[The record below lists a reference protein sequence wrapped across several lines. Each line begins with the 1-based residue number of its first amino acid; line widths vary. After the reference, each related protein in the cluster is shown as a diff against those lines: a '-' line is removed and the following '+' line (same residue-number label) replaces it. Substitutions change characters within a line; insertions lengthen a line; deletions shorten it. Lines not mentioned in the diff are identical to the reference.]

1 MRKEQQFVPIAWA
14 LLFWVALAA
23 VPVRAVAAPLDST
36 HPAVHGQQSTP
47 TPQPEAEPDA
57 EVAADAEVTAT
68 SPLTITVPLTTRV
81 VVTTTPV
88 ATNVTTATAV
98 STVTAT
104 VSVSETQPILAPTA
118 TPIPSGE
125 APATGVAENATG
137 AASIEVEEG
146 VLEGTIVANRSDAS
160 VRFFVEGQLFTLD
173 PRRSIGL
180 DLPRVSAVLN
190 LFNCDATTPET
201 QAGCYWD
208 PYLLQRE
215 GFYEIVTGAEGG
227 EAVSLMLREAGA
239 PEADEIW
246 IQNRT
251 GRVET
256 VVYRS
261 ETFELTPAS
270 VQEFTVGADE
280 MPTFFLRSCV
290 EAEDEIVCEWLPVVA
305 ETGVYYSLTL
315 IETAGGLPGS
325 TVSMLELKPVL
336 TGNAA
341 EVIETPPQALCTLQV
356 PTLNVRSGPG
366 LEYEIVTK
374 IRGTETE
381 PATVLVTGRN
391 PVGDWLAVDERVAKG
406 GWITSSNSYIACDGD
421 LGSLPEAAVTDGRLA
436 PTPIPVAEADA
447 VAAAPADGAG
457 DGEAPAADS
466 AAADGTAEEG
476 ADAQSTP
483 QVTEPPEGLA
493 LLIINNVFDYEVR
506 FTLDQRFRV
515 EPAPSE
521 IDLQPGESTSIVIYP
536 DFISFSV
543 SSAWNSMSGNADFYM
558 EPDETRTLWLIFIPD
573 PDGSGQWILQY

>member
-1 MRKEQQFVPIAWA
+1 M
-14 LLFWVALAA
+14 LLWVALAA
-23 VPVRAVAAPLDST
+23 VPGRAVAAPLDST
-36 HPAVHGQQSTP
+36 LPAVHAQQSTP

-57 EVAADAEVTAT
+57 GASGSNAEAAATAT
-68 SPLTITVPLTTRV
+68 NPLTVTIPLTTGV
-81 VVTTTPV
+81 AVTTTPA
-88 ATNVTTATAV
+88 ATNTGTVTNTGPGAAGSNAVTT
-98 STVTAT
+98 T

-125 APATGVAENATG
+125 APAAGVADSATDT
-137 AASIEVEEG
+137 APVEAEEG

-190 LFNCDATTPET
+190 LYNCDAATPET

-215 GFYEIVTGAEGG
+215 GFYEIITGAEGG

-239 PEADEIW
+239 PEGDEIW

-290 EAEDEIVCEWLPVVA
+290 EADDEIVCEWLPVVA

-421 LGSLPEAAVTDGRLA
+421 LGSLPETAVTDGRLA
-436 PTPIPVAEADA
+436 PTPIPVAEAAAD
-447 VAAAPADGAG
+447 VAAAPPADGAT
-457 DGEAPAADS
+457 DGEAPAADG
-466 AAADGTAEEG
+466 AAEEG

-483 QVTEPPEGLA
+483 QVTEPPDGLA

-521 IDLQPGESTSIVIYP
+521 VDLQPGESTSIVIYP

-558 EPDETRTLWLIFIPD
+558 EPDQSRTLWLIFIPD